1 MESCSLPSST
11 SYFAEIGLPSLALA
25 VRPCWSG
32 VLTPFSA
39 LASSARSLS
48 SCGCAQLIGIAKHHA
63 TRNATADILI
73 SRIFLL
79 SRFLMDDLGDQLDA
93 PVLDAEPLDERLE
106 RTVLAVMAEVGA
118 QDVERDP
125 LAGGV
130 GGVGEREL
138 RVRIAET
145 PDEPGGGDAVDVRS
159 RARHPGT
166 PARGQRRPVAPA
178 RRA

>member
-48 SCGCAQLIGIAKHHA
+48 SCGCAQLIAIVEV
-63 TRNATADILI
+63 R
-73 SRIFLL
+73 
-79 SRFLMDDLGDQLDA
+79 LMDDLGDQLDA

-159 RARHPGT
+159 
-166 PARGQRRPVAPA
+166 
-178 RRA
+178 

>member
-63 TRNATADILI
+63 TRNATADIVI
-73 SRIFLL
+73 FRMFLL
-79 SRFLMDDLGDQLDA
+79 SRFLIDGSA
-93 PVLDAEPLDERLE
+93 TSFASTPC
-106 RTVLAVMAEVGA
+106 
-118 QDVERDP
+118 RDRRKLP
-125 LAGGV
+125 
-130 GGVGEREL
+130 
-138 RVRIAET
+138 
-145 PDEPGGGDAVDVRS
+145 S
-159 RARHPGT
+159 RARGGRHDP
-166 PARGQRRPVAPA
+166 PCA
-178 RRA
+178 RRDRSSPGPRPRLRRGRPWHRDRPPHRG